1 MILMQL
7 RSLCWPF
14 CLLGYVM
21 VTHGEMS
28 DLWTVFIFIGH
39 QFLKAYM
46 G

>member
-21 VTHGEMS
+21 VTRGEMS